1 MNDAVETTP
10 PLPPPAAPR
19 RFGCLHLFLAVLVAV
34 VLTAVVTFFIVK
46 MVLFPPPFKPVQLNA
61 REEQVLQA
69 KLDCLDFT
77 AEAQSLAPADSGT
90 LEPEAYSETDADRT
104 VRFSEKELNALLANN
119 TDLADKLA
127 IDLSRN
133 LISAKL
139 LIPLDEDIPIL
150 GGKTLRVKT
159 GAEFSYANGKPVL
172 MLRGVSIMG
181 VALPNAWLG
190 GLKNI
195 DIIQEFGGEAGFWQA
210 LADGIEALSIQDGQL
225 SITLKE

>member
-61 REEQVLQA
+61 CEEQVLQA